1 MDPEEIRVR
10 VFLFIK
16 SSIRKCF
23 FKAELKRLYTSLHVL
38 KTKTMR
44 KDNPHLTK
52 RHGQRR
58 KNRRFSMQA
67 FQRHGGPS
75 TTTTAA
81 TGPPSSIL
89 TSGDKHEHDPT
100 KTPEDSTGSHNEH
113 THLGGMSVHRGSIDE
128 SDDAHGR
135 TLSDL
140 TSTMASTNVGQRV
153 TFK

>member
-1 MDPEEIRVR
+1 
-10 VFLFIK
+10 
-16 SSIRKCF
+16 
-23 FKAELKRLYTSLHVL
+23 
-38 KTKTMR
+38 MR

-67 FQRHGGPS
+67 FQRHAGGNPPS
-75 TTTTAA
+75 TAAAATTTS
-81 TGPPSSIL
+81 GP
-89 TSGDKHEHDPT
+89 TSHVVIGGDKHDHEPT

-113 THLGGMSVHRGSIDE
+113 THLAGMSIHRASLDE

-140 TSTMASTNVGQRV
+140 TMTMASSGGAGQRV

>member
-1 MDPEEIRVR
+1 
-10 VFLFIK
+10 
-16 SSIRKCF
+16 
-23 FKAELKRLYTSLHVL
+23 
-38 KTKTMR
+38 MR

-52 RHGQRR
+52 RHGPRR

-67 FQRHGGPS
+67 FQRHGGTS
-75 TTTTAA
+75 TASPA
-81 TGPPSSIL
+81 TGGGLSTL
-89 TSGDKHEHDPT
+89 LSGGEKHEPDPT

>member
-1 MDPEEIRVR
+1 
-10 VFLFIK
+10 
-16 SSIRKCF
+16 
-23 FKAELKRLYTSLHVL
+23 
-38 KTKTMR
+38 MR

-67 FQRHGGPS
+67 FQRHGGTNAPS
-75 TTTTAA
+75 TA
-81 TGPPSSIL
+81 TGGAISHIF
-89 TSGDKHEHDPT
+89 TGGDKHDHEPT

-113 THLGGMSVHRGSIDE
+113 AHLGGMSTHRGSLDE

-140 TSTMASTNVGQRV
+140 AMTMASSGASQRV

>member
-1 MDPEEIRVR
+1 
-10 VFLFIK
+10 
-16 SSIRKCF
+16 
-23 FKAELKRLYTSLHVL
+23 
-38 KTKTMR
+38 MR

-67 FQRHGGPS
+67 FQRHAGANPPS
-75 TTTTAA
+75 TTAPTTTSGPVSHIV
-81 TGPPSSIL
+81 TGG
-89 TSGDKHEHDPT
+89 GDKHDHEPT

-113 THLGGMSVHRGSIDE
+113 THLAGMSTHRGSLDE

-140 TSTMASTNVGQRV
+140 TMTMASSGGAGQRV

>member
-1 MDPEEIRVR
+1 MN
-10 VFLFIK
+10 
-16 SSIRKCF
+16 
-23 FKAELKRLYTSLHVL
+23 
-38 KTKTMR
+38 

-67 FQRHGGPS
+67 FQRHTGGTNTTNTGIGGPIS
-75 TTTTAA
+75 TVLI
-81 TGPPSSIL
+81 G
-89 TSGDKHEHDPT
+89 GDKHDHEPT

-113 THLGGMSVHRGSIDE
+113 AHLGGFSVYRGSVDE
-128 SDDAHGR
+128 GDDAHGR

-140 TSTMASTNVGQRV
+140 TSTMASTGIGQRV

>member
-1 MDPEEIRVR
+1 M
-10 VFLFIK
+10 
-16 SSIRKCF
+16 
-23 FKAELKRLYTSLHVL
+23 YTSLHVL

-44 KDNPHLTK
+44 KDNPHLQK

-67 FQRHGGPS
+67 FQRHTGGTTPTS
-75 TTTTAA
+75 TGLPGPVTTIL
-81 TGPPSSIL
+81 SS
-89 TSGDKHEHDPT
+89 GEKHEHDPT

-113 THLGGMSVHRGSIDE
+113 GHLGGVSVHRGSLDE
-128 SDDAHGR
+128 SDDIHTHGR

-140 TSTMASTNVGQRV
+140 TGTMAPTGISQRV

>member
-1 MDPEEIRVR
+1 M
-10 VFLFIK
+10 
-16 SSIRKCF
+16 
-23 FKAELKRLYTSLHVL
+23 KRLYTSLHVL

-67 FQRHGGPS
+67 FQRHGGGTN
-75 TTTTAA
+75 TTNTGAAGTT
-81 TGPPSSIL
+81 SIVL
-89 TSGDKHEHDPT
+89 TPGDKHEHEPT
-100 KTPEDSTGSHNEH
+100 KTPEDSTGSHNEP
-113 THLGGMSVHRGSIDE
+113 THLGGTSAHRGSLDE

-140 TSTMASTNVGQRV
+140 TSTMASSGISQRV

>member
-1 MDPEEIRVR
+1 M
-10 VFLFIK
+10 FFYLFV
-16 SSIRKCF
+16 SLSLF
-23 FKAELKRLYTSLHVL
+23 FFVQTELKRLYTSLHVL

-58 KNRRFSMQA
+58 KNRRFSMQP
-67 FQRHGGPS
+67 FQRHGGPNPI
-75 TTTTAA
+75 TTN
-81 TGPPSSIL
+81 TGITVSHVL
-89 TSGDKHEHDPT
+89 TGVSGDKHEHEAT
-100 KTPEDSTGSHNEH
+100 KTPEDSTGSHNEP
-113 THLGGMSVHRGSIDE
+113 THIGGPPTHRASLDE

-140 TSTMASTNVGQRV
+140 TMTMGSSSVAAAQRV

>member
-1 MDPEEIRVR
+1 
-10 VFLFIK
+10 
-16 SSIRKCF
+16 
-23 FKAELKRLYTSLHVL
+23 
-38 KTKTMR
+38 MR

-67 FQRHGGPS
+67 FQRHGGTS
-75 TTTTAA
+75 TNVSNTGA
-81 TGPPSSIL
+81 TVSQMLIGSNA
-89 TSGDKHEHDPT
+89 DKHEHEAT

-113 THLGGMSVHRGSIDE
+113 THIGGASTHRGSFDE

-140 TSTMASTNVGQRV
+140 TLTMASAGAAAQRV

>member
-1 MDPEEIRVR
+1 
-10 VFLFIK
+10 
-16 SSIRKCF
+16 
-23 FKAELKRLYTSLHVL
+23 
-38 KTKTMR
+38 MR

-67 FQRHGGPS
+67 FQRHGG
-75 TTTTAA
+75 TTTAS
-81 TGPPSSIL
+81 TTVGGPISHML
-89 TSGDKHEHDPT
+89 GGSGSERHDPEPT
-100 KTPEDSTGSHNEH
+100 KTPEDSTGSHNEP
-113 THLGGMSVHRGSIDE
+113 THLGGMSIHRGSLDE

-140 TSTMASTNVGQRV
+140 TMTMASTAGAGQRV